1 MTNVGTINGTVR
13 ALFEK
18 GVRYGTVI
26 DLGCAD
32 GHFFLFNY
40 CLGAFAGAY
49 PLNVDANPI
58 YESSLSAI
66 KNALGGHFVIAAVS
80 DSLGVTEMTNAA
92 HPYWNS
98 LRPEN
103 DTYWERINRL
113 SHDKIRVPTVT
124 VDSLKERFDLKPPF
138 LLKLDVQGAEA
149 AVLRGAQETLKATD
163 VVICETDLDDF
174 AATNRLMEEA
184 GFALYDVTE
193 IRRLGDTSLGWFYP
207 IYLSHRLDGIRR
219 RAFWDPQQNNAVIQ
233 NQEQRRQAI
242 LSKSAEL
249 LELIRTSGRGR

>member
-66 KNALGGHFVIAAVS
+66 KNALS
-80 DSLGVTEMTNAA
+80 S
-92 HPYWNS
+92 
-98 LRPEN
+98 RP
-103 DTYWERINRL
+103 
-113 SHDKIRVPTVT
+113 S
-124 VDSLKERFDLKPPF
+124 
-138 LLKLDVQGAEA
+138 
-149 AVLRGAQETLKATD
+149 AT
-163 VVICETDLDDF
+163 
-174 AATNRLMEEA
+174 A
-184 GFALYDVTE
+184 
-193 IRRLGDTSLGWFYP
+193 
-207 IYLSHRLDGIRR
+207 
-219 RAFWDPQQNNAVIQ
+219 
-233 NQEQRRQAI
+233 
-242 LSKSAEL
+242 SA
-249 LELIRTSGRGR
+249 